1 MGCACAANQFFHSPH
16 TEWTPQAGI
25 RKDGRINPDTNPG
38 GNVSDVGRWKLGDI
52 KSWGSPAN
60 GQEKLQPNF
69 GAHVKICAFYCMQ
82 TKTNLTLFAP
92 AYLSVSKDRGGW
104 VWFKLGVQFFV
115 EMTCRIEKEKI
126 HVFYSSTPPPP

>member
-69 GAHVKICAFYCMQ
+69 GAHVKICAFYVRFIFNKDLSNPICPG
-82 TKTNLTLFAP
+82 LF
-92 AYLSVSKDRGGW
+92 
-104 VWFKLGVQFFV
+104 
-115 EMTCRIEKEKI
+115 ERI
-126 HVFYSSTPPPP
+126 